1 MEARRP
7 RHVHQTKTIEQH
19 PLIGRECKSLVK
31 NHRMTGYK
39 SCSDSVLPVADD
51 PGSRSWFLAT
61 ERQKASLSAWI
72 WSTGLFCCSVL
83 PKRCC
88 GICFKAISSRCKN
101 ACFLPLKQ
109 INSLC
114 CENERA
120 RAEEIQLERQVA
132 EQKGCTDQTSTW
144 FNSWCKSRLHP
155 GCSLHGCPN
164 LLPSPGICRISKQV
178 WAWYR
183 SLLKLW
189 GNSRTQTF
197 DTGCRSSSCAPVS
210 HPSYKAELP
219 AGASCLSSRES
230 WFIPA
235 HGSLLRVSF
244 PE

>member
-1 MEARRP
+1 MNP
-7 RHVHQTKTIEQH
+7 VQVLFSQ
-19 PLIGRECKSLVK
+19 LQ
-31 NHRMTGYK
+31 MTLG
-39 SCSDSVLPVADD
+39 AGA
-51 PGSRSWFLAT
+51 GSWTT

-83 PKRCC
+83 PERRC
-88 GICFKAISSRCKN
+88 GICSKAISSRCKN
-101 ACFLPLKQ
+101 ACFLTLKQ
-109 INSLC
+109 INPLC

-120 RAEEIQLERQVA
+120 RAEEIELERQVA

-144 FNSWCKSRLHP
+144 FNSRCNSWLHP

-164 LLPSPGICRISKQV
+164 FLPSPGICRTSKQV
-178 WAWYR
+178 WVWYR

-189 GNSRTQTF
+189 GNSRTQKF
-197 DTGCRSSSCAPVS
+197 DTGCRRSSCAPVS

-235 HGSLLRVSF
+235 HGSLLRASF